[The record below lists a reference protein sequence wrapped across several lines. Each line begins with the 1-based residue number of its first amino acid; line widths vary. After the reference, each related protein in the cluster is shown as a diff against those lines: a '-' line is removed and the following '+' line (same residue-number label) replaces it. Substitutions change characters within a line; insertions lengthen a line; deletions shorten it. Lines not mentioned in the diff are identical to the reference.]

1 MKWSGGQ
8 RADGFNWGAL
18 VILVIVSILC
28 CTADQWGAALDKA
41 VTLGAALWFPW
52 GVLALGLF
60 IGTLV
65 LR

>member
-1 MKWSGGQ
+1 MKWGGGQ
-8 RADGFNWGAL
+8 RADGFSWGVL
-18 VILVIVSILC
+18 VILVIVFILC

-52 GVLALGLF
+52 GVLALGLI